1 MKRLLAGLMLL
12 AAWAVPSVASAHPL
26 GNFTVNH
33 YARLEPAADVVR
45 VVYVLD
51 MSEIPTFQEKP
62 RFAPDPDGYV
72 GARAEQIRQNL
83 HLELNG
89 RPATLLLEQ
98 RAISF
103 PAGTGGLDTLR
114 LEAVYSASIP
124 ASSDGGS
131 VDVTFRDDNDP
142 TRIGWREIVARPAVR
157 DVQLQHTSV
166 PATDVTDELRHYP
179 EDLLNSP
186 LNVRSAR
193 FTASRIAAGSSSVS
207 ISAPSSQTVGI
218 PVVDRARGAFAELA
232 NAGELTPGFIL
243 FALGVAIVLGAAHAL
258 QPGHGKTIVAAYL
271 VGARGTARHAV
282 FLGATVTATHT
293 AGVYALGLVT
303 LFLSQYILPERLYP
317 ILEAASGVLVIA
329 IGAVL
334 LARRLVTATARRP
347 ADHDHAHTVGHA
359 HHHPDGYDHTHGD
372 GHRHSGPQDHHHAAE
387 ALHPSYGAAATA
399 ERATLVTPD
408 EKWFSTVGRE
418 RAQRAGEPVAATEH
432 DLAHGHSHGPRP
444 GERVS
449 WKSLLALGVSGG
461 LLPCPEALMVLL
473 ITIAAHRVVFGLLL
487 IVAFSTGL
495 AAVLVGFGL
504 LLVYARGLFARVNVS
519 SGLVPRLLP
528 VASALVIV
536 VAGGVITAQALPQVL

>member
-1 MKRLLAGLMLL
+1 MKRLLAAVALL
-12 AAWAVPSVASAHPL
+12 AAWMLPSVASAHPL

-33 YARLEPAADVVR
+33 YARLEPVGDLVR

-72 GARAEQIRQNL
+72 QERVEQIRQNL

-89 RPATLLLEQ
+89 RPAPLRLEQ

-103 PAGTGGLDTLR
+103 PEGTGGLETLR
-114 LEAVYSASIP
+114 IEAAYSASL
-124 ASSDGGS
+124 AVELVDGAS

-142 TRIGWREIVARPAVR
+142 TRIGWREIVARPGVAGVR
-157 DVQLQHTSV
+157 LQGSSV
-166 PATDVTDELRHYP
+166 PAADVTDELRQYP
-179 EDLLNSP
+179 EELLNSP

-193 FTASRIAAGSSSVS
+193 FTASRGSEPLSGD
-207 ISAPSSQTVGI
+207 PRQTGAL
-218 PVVDRARGAFAELA
+218 PVVDRARGGFTELA
-232 NAGELTPGFIL
+232 SAGELTPAFIL
-243 FALGVAIVLGAAHAL
+243 FALGAAIVLGAAHAL

-271 VGARGTARHAV
+271 VGARGTASHAL

-303 LFLSQYILPERLYP
+303 LLLSQYILPERLYP
-317 ILEAASGVLVIA
+317 ILEATSGVLVIA
-329 IGAVL
+329 IGALL
-334 LARRLVTATARRP
+334 LARRLLTATRHRGP
-347 ADHDHAHTVGHA
+347 
-359 HHHPDGYDHTHGD
+359 HHHH
-372 GHRHSGPQDHHHAAE
+372 HRHHQDN
-387 ALHPSYGAAATA
+387 
-399 ERATLVTPD
+399 
-408 EKWFSTVGRE
+408 
-418 RAQRAGEPVAATEH
+418 EH
-432 DLAHGHSHGPRP
+432 SHDHGHSHSHGPQP

-449 WKSLLALGVSGG
+449 WRSLLALGVSGG

-473 ITIAAHRVVFGLLL
+473 ITIAAHRVLFGLLL
-487 IVAFSTGL
+487 VVAFSTGL

-504 LLVYARGLFARVNVS
+504 LLVYARGLFARVNLS
-519 SGLVPRLLP
+519 SGVVPRLLP

>member
-1 MKRLLAGLMLL
+1 MTRLLAGLMLL

-72 GARAEQIRQNL
+72 DARAEQIRQNL

-207 ISAPSSQTVGI
+207 ISAPSSQTVEI

-303 LFLSQYILPERLYP
+303 LLLSQYILPERLYP

-347 ADHDHAHTVGHA
+347 ADHDHDHSAGHA
-359 HHHPDGYDHTHGD
+359 HHHDHSAEHGHD
-372 GHRHSGPQDHHHAAE
+372 DH
-387 ALHPSYGAAATA
+387 
-399 ERATLVTPD
+399 
-408 EKWFSTVGRE
+408 
-418 RAQRAGEPVAATEH
+418 H

-504 LLVYARGLFARVNVS
+504 LLVYARGLFARINLS
-519 SGLVPRLLP
+519 GGLVPRLLP